1 MIHFGS
7 KSSKGRAAY
16 CLNGE
21 GDLVDDNLIDFDDT
35 LGGVILVNR
44 TLDVDET
51 LGALVVDCTSL
62 ASKSVFMM
70 CCFNELW
77 FEYWFIWWVSAG

>member
-70 CCFNELW
+70 CCFNEL
-77 FEYWFIWWVSAG
+77 